1 MFEFAVAA
9 SGNERTAPGVND
21 NAIAVTKGS
30 RDSGIAVA
38 AGDDF
43 CLWPDFGAQTSECV
57 SVFRCD
63 AAGKKHTGPVDV
75 FRQLGKNH
83 AQPLRRLKSQIRWG
97 QFAVIENAEVAAF
110 SFGQSPRGFGST
122 AFHPEDSF
130 GSVRHRYRLLLL

>member
-9 SGNERTAPGVND
+9 SGNEGTAPGVND

-30 RDSGIAVA
+30 RDSGITVA

-63 AAGKKHTGPVDV
+63 AASKKHIGPIDV
-75 FRQLGKNH
+75 FRQLGQNH
-83 AQPLRRLKSQIRWG
+83 TQPPRRLESQIRWY
-97 QFAVIENAEVAAF
+97 QFAVIVKQE
-110 SFGQSPRGFGST
+110 
-122 AFHPEDSF
+122 
-130 GSVRHRYRLLLL
+130 